1 MRQPIVIANWKMNG
15 SAEANRLWVDSFLS
29 LKDDLH
35 CRTAVC
41 APFVYLSQM
50 VELLK
55 GTDIGVGA
63 ETVSVADTGAF
74 TGEISASMLKDIGVT
89 YCIVG
94 HSERR
99 TIWHESDENVAEQA
113 EKLVAQGIHPVVC
126 VGETLEEREAGKTE
140 EVVLRQLRTVLD
152 RVSVRQLAAVAYEP
166 VWAIGTGKT
175 ATPETAQ
182 QVHAAIRAALARA
195 DAAAAQ
201 TLPIL
206 YGGSVKPANA
216 RELFL
221 QPDIDGGLIGGAA
234 LKAEDFHSV
243 CAAIDAD

>member
-1 MRQPIVIANWKMNG
+1 MNG
-15 SAEANRLWVDSFLS
+15 SAEANRLWVESFLN
-29 LKDDLH
+29 LKADLH
-35 CRTAVC
+35 CRAAVC

-55 GTDIGVGA
+55 GTDVGVGA
-63 ETVSVADTGAF
+63 ETVSVADKGAF

-99 TIWHESDENVAEQA
+99 TIWHESDEDVAKQA
-113 EKLVAQGIHPVVC
+113 EKLVAQGIAPVVC

-140 EVVLRQLRTVLD
+140 EVVLRQLRAVLA
-152 RVSVRQLAAVAYEP
+152 RVPAAQFAAVAYEP

-182 QVHAAIRAALARA
+182 EVHAAIRAALTDA